1 MQGCTLK
8 RIMLCQIKF
17 GLLFKISNYHS
28 KLLRVHVSSVYI
40 WQYIFTAFSTARVH
54 FKRHSTKSNL
64 STFVDMHID
73 PNECKVMFYHRV
85 QGLYGCSNIISIY
98 YQIFSSKHSSSYA
111 LIRWTTEGRCS
122 KSSVYMKVNTTPSC
136 FRKRPFLISAPISL
150 FKYGIH
156 VRFPPVDLFS
166 KILHTPES
174 IYAFVL
180 KQLRSLEATA
190 GNEIS

>member
-1 MQGCTLK
+1 MANLDPFCDVIADKTKRKRILLKKYSIEILQGCTLK

-54 FKRHSTKSNL
+54 FKSHSTKSNL
-64 STFVDMHID
+64 STCVDMHFD

-85 QGLYGCSNIISIY
+85 QGLYGCTCSNIISIY

-111 LIRWTTEGRCS
+111 MIR
-122 KSSVYMKVNTTPSC
+122 
-136 FRKRPFLISAPISL
+136 
-150 FKYGIH
+150 
-156 VRFPPVDLFS
+156 
-166 KILHTPES
+166 
-174 IYAFVL
+174 
-180 KQLRSLEATA
+180 
-190 GNEIS
+190 